1 MCFSDLLAEL
11 KRQGIHFTDQQV
23 RWAIRK
29 NKITRPTR
37 DGGGR
42 FVFQPEHVEEIREL
56 AASPRPRGRQK
67 KTASLRSA

>member
-1 MCFSDLLAEL
+1 MCFSSLLIEL
-11 KRQGIHFTDQQV
+11 QRQGINFTDQQV

-29 NKITRPTR
+29 SKITRPQQ

-42 FVFQPEHVEEIREL
+42 FVFLPEHVEEIRKL

-67 KTASLRSA
+67 KAA